1 MLNKIGSAG
10 RILSSFTELVLIDK
24 DRCVRLR
31 HKWSKCDECMSSCPA
46 GAIKVGRAGGAVNID
61 WDKCNGCGICS
72 NVCKTGVYTLKNF
85 NDKGFIDRCREIV
98 MDYGSLEVRCGI
110 VSDEATSNSVTVECI
125 GIINPAHILGVIAS
139 SSGSRVHFRYD
150 TCSNCTSKFGEA
162 IVQRSINITE
172 NILTALRL
180 DGKAVITTG
189 NFPSGAAVR
198 VNKCGGKKKE
208 AEKKE
213 VLSRRELFGYFKK
226 KTQLSVAKTIDVFL
240 EAEKKPTARRIDYSG
255 KLPVKRILMLAYMKK
270 MGEISKDMLD
280 TSDNAL
286 ITGLE
291 IDENKCDICG
301 ICYKF
306 CPAGALT
313 EYSISGESR
322 AVKAGIN
329 FKPAYCVKC
338 GLCVAACFRKA
349 IKYADTVSMACFIG
363 GHDLLLIRATPQK

>member
-1 MLNKIGSAG
+1 MLNPIGSAG
-10 RILSSFTELVLIDK
+10 RILSSFAEGIRIDK

-31 HKWSKCDECMSSCPA
+31 HRWSKCDECMSSCPT
-46 GAIKVGRAGGAVNID
+46 GAITIGSAAEAINIE

-72 NVCKTGVYTLKNF
+72 NVCKTGVYTLKDF
-85 NDKGFIDRCREIV
+85 NDKSFIDRCAEIV
-98 MDYGSLEVRCGI
+98 KDYGSLEVRCGK
-110 VSDEATSNSVTVECI
+110 VNDEAASHSVTVECI

-139 SSGSRVHFRYD
+139 CAGAVHFRYD
-150 TCSNCTSKFGEA
+150 ACSNCKSKFGET

-172 NILTALRL
+172 NILNAFRLERMAALTA
-180 DGKAVITTG
+180 GI
-189 NFPSGAAVR
+189 FPSGAALPVDG
-198 VNKCGGKKKE
+198 CGGRKKE
-208 AEKKE
+208 TEKKE
-213 VLSRRELFGYFKK
+213 VLSRRELFSYFKK

-240 EAEKKPTARRIDYSG
+240 EAEKKSTAQLIDYSG
-255 KLPVKRILMLAYMKK
+255 KLPVKRILMLAYMNKI
-270 MGEISKDMLD
+270 GEIAKDMLD

-291 IDENKCDICG
+291 IDGSKCDICG

-306 CPAGALT
+306 CPSGALT

-338 GLCVAACFRKA
+338 GLCIAA
-349 IKYADTVSMACFIG
+349 Y
-363 GHDLLLIRATPQK
+363 